1 MTKREKV
8 KLYIAE
14 QFILYVLF
22 FAAEIKRRERRVNLI
37 LSTLRN
43 DPGILDESPARSQ
56 FDCAARCRSR
66 FECQGANYRLPAEG
80 AKQGTCRMFLTA
92 SDGTDL
98 SGDPEWSYLA
108 TD

>member
-1 MTKREKV
+1 M
-8 KLYIAE
+8 Y
-14 QFILYVLF
+14 

-37 LSTLRN
+37 LGTLRN
-43 DPGILDESPARSQ
+43 DLGILDESPARSQ

-66 FECQGANYRLPAEG
+66 LDCQGANYRLPASG
-80 AKQGTCRMFLTA
+80 SNQGTCRMFLTA

-98 SGDPEWSYLA
+98 SGNPEWSYMA